1 MRAMLAARP
10 WLLSLS
16 SVFALS
22 AVVTLAAFSFGPGC
36 QARCISNF
44 ECSNGGLGGAYCSSD
59 GVCTTDCFTDLDC
72 RQPPECQNNPSACV
86 PKGLFCTGLGKCIG
100 SYAPQRSSMTR
111 MAPDT
116 GGPSGPVEGWDLQPA
131 SGKAFIINQIAIA
144 GKDRGFDLDGN
155 CDQTTGNGC
164 VDNILW
170 QLGELG
176 NDQIRQGLLGGES
189 LLLMELAGLDD
200 PYHGDDKSVTVKI
213 YGARDA
219 DDPFFPA
226 NNFKVPP
233 GHTTCCEFKINPQ
246 SITSPPPQA
255 RARAPA
261 KIERGR
267 LFSLAPVPIQFT
279 LTVGAPPHPEIRLER
294 VLISARI
301 PSTVST
307 NMPGALGIDEGLLG
321 GAVPINTLA
330 QTENPY
336 CKTVS
341 PRCTVQFTDS
351 TLIDLVATL
360 LSPTPDIDLQ
370 IPPDGLEAVL
380 DVDGDG
386 RICLCCAGNGL
397 GPAATNNH
405 CNKAVI
411 EPLDPAP
418 DKKWTCALNPKVAD
432 GYSVGITFT
441 AVQAR
446 IVGVGQ

>member
-1 MRAMLAARP
+1 
-10 WLLSLS
+10 
-16 SVFALS
+16 
-22 AVVTLAAFSFGPGC
+22 VTLAAFFVGPGC

-44 ECSNGGLGGAYCSSD
+44 DCSGGAYCSSD
-59 GVCTTDCFTDLDC
+59 GLCVTDCFTDLDC
-72 RQPPECQNNPSACV
+72 RQPPECQTNGTSGASCL
-86 PKGLFCTGLGKCIG
+86 PKGLYCSSTGRCVGAY
-100 SYAPQRSSMTR
+100 SVARTVTTR
-111 MAPDT
+111 PPTDT
-116 GGPSGPVEGWDLQPA
+116 GVNSGPVAGWDLEPA
-131 SGKAFIINQIAIA
+131 AGKAFIVNQLAIA
-144 GKDRGFDLDGN
+144 GKDQGFDLTGS
-155 CDQTTGNGC
+155 CDQATGQGC

-189 LLLMELAGLDD
+189 LLVIELAGLDPD
-200 PYHGDDKSVTVKI
+200 YHGDQKSLTVKI

-219 DDPFFPA
+219 NDPFFPA
-226 NNFKVPP
+226 ADFKVPP

-261 KIERGR
+261 RIERGR
-267 LFSLAPVPIQFT
+267 LFSLAPVPVQFT

-294 VLISARI
+294 VLMTARI
-301 PSTVST
+301 PETVNT
-307 NMPGALGIDEGLLG
+307 HMPGALGIDEGLLG

-360 LSPTPDIDLQ
+360 LSPTPDIDLDV
-370 IPPDGLEAVL
+370 PPDGLAAVI
-380 DVDGDG
+380 DTDGDG
-386 RICLCCAGNGL
+386 RIDLCCLGNGL
-397 GPAATNNH
+397 GQAQSNNH
-405 CNKAVI
+405 CNRKQAP
-411 EPLDPAP
+411 PLDPAP
-418 DKKWTCALNPKVAD
+418 GKQWTCALNPLMAD
-432 GYSVGITFT
+432 GYSVAITFT

-446 IVGVGQ
+446 IVGIGQ